1 MGAMAD
7 ATITRMLLIS
17 ILTCC
22 VISTGYIPALGERGN
37 ANRDE
42 LIERYFHLGLQQV
55 EIVAFLTLVHGIR
68 ISLRQLK
75 RIVQNKG
82 LRRRGANSDLG
93 LVIRTIQEELEGS
106 GKCIGYCTM
115 WQRLRNVLKCR
126 NSGTEDGP
134 RDGPYRAP

>member
-22 VISTGYIPALGERGN
+22 VISAAYGSLEQYIPALGERGN
-37 ANRDE
+37 VNRDE

-68 ISLRQLK
+68 ISLRQL
-75 RIVQNKG
+75 
-82 LRRRGANSDLG
+82 S
-93 LVIRTIQEELEGS
+93 
-106 GKCIGYCTM
+106 Y
-115 WQRLRNVLKCR
+115 
-126 NSGTEDGP
+126 
-134 RDGPYRAP
+134 